1 MGIKID
7 RTGDKR
13 GKRFCPLMKEWC
25 VKGWTP
31 SMGKT
36 AEDFPI
42 EGACAAWEPMDILIE
57 SEGRTVRVFDCT
69 EFRWKQD
76 VAEEI
81 SKETFQ
87 AGASTDKVANEV
99 AKFHATSIACMPD
112 EARIELMA
120 SNPRLMPKL
129 QDTNLSQKRL
139 PDAEEVKQVEQ
150 KNGTSSGV

>member
-1 MGIKID
+1 MGIKLE

-36 AEDFPI
+36 EEGFPI
-42 EGACAAWEPMDILIE
+42 EGACAAWEPMDAFIAQ
-57 SEGRTVRVFDCT
+57 EGRTVRVFDCT

-81 SKETFQ
+81 SKEAFQ
-87 AGASTDKVANEV
+87 AGASSDKVATEV
-99 AKFHATSIACMPD
+99 AKFHATSIGCLPD
-112 EARIELMA
+112 EAQV
-120 SNPRLMPKL
+120 RLMTSRPHL
-129 QDTNLSQKRL
+129 MPSLPHEDLNHKRL
-139 PDAEEVKQVEQ
+139 LDADDKKQVEH
-150 KNGTSSGV
+150 KNGATGA